1 MASLIIPIKHLKNYC
16 QDFSNSFRKLKRKGT
31 LPNPLQKSSI
41 IHIQKTGKDT
51 TSKGYCNI
59 YDENICRSFQQKLV
73 NEIKQNSTW
82 PSSVIYPLMQA

>member
-1 MASLIIPIKHLKNYC
+1 MPR
-16 QDFSNSFRKLKRKGT
+16 FFKLLQKAEEEGT

-73 NEIKQNSTW
+73 NEIQQNSKS